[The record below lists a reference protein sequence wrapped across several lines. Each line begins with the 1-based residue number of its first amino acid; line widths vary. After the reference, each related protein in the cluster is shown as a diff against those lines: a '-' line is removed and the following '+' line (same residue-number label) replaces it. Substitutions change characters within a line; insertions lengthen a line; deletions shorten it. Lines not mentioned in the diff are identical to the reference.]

1 MESYFRDVEETF
13 RLEETI
19 LFYGGRLTLLKK
31 TLSIYPTYYL
41 FLFTIPKSMVDRL
54 ERIHRNFLWG
64 ALEEE
69 FKYPLVSWVKVC
81 SPIEVGG
88 LGIRMIGS
96 FNQVLLGKWLQ
107 RFGHEAIHLWHWVI
121 VSKFSEGKG
130 GWCAKFSRGHTW
142 V

>member
-1 MESYFRDVEETF
+1 M
-13 RLEETI
+13 
-19 LFYGGRLTLLKK
+19 
-31 TLSIYPTYYL
+31 
-41 FLFTIPKSMVDRL
+41 
-54 ERIHRNFLWG
+54 
-64 ALEEE
+64 EEE
-69 FKYPLVSWVKVC
+69 FKYPLVAWVKVC

-121 VSKFSEGKG
+121 VSKYSEGKG